1 MTGIYRQTE
10 IPVLH
15 CDGEEAVNSTEK
27 ASMLVKQLQK
37 VHSSKNVDELNRKR
51 RYQISRGN
59 MAKLLIDCDN
69 SDYIN
74 VAFSTKELQK
84 AIIQG
89 KDTSPGMGWIRISI
103 V

>member
-1 MTGIYRQTE
+1 
-10 IPVLH
+10 
-15 CDGEEAVNSTEK
+15 
-27 ASMLVKQLQK
+27 
-37 VHSSKNVDELNRKR
+37 
-51 RYQISRGN
+51 